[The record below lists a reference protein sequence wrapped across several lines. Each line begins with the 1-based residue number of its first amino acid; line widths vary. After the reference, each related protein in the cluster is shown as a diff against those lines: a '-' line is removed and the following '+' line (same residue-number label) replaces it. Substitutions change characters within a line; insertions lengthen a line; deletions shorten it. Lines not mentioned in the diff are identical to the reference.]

1 MKLRVAHTIKW
12 NIIDKVASQLLYAL
26 TGIVLARNLSQ
37 EDFGLVGA
45 VLIFQSFATLFID
58 SGFATAL
65 IQKKSPTRLDYSTV
79 LWFNIG
85 VSVAIYVIM
94 WLAAPLVA
102 DCFEGD
108 RRLIPLTRVMFVV
121 CIINATAIVQTNR
134 LMKRMEV
141 KMVAVSNSL
150 GLFAGAV
157 TGIGMAVTDWGA
169 WALVWQYITIAVVKS
184 AVLWLTGHWLPLLRF
199 SVESLRSVFRVGSG
213 VFGTAFLNVV
223 FQNIYSFIIGNRT
236 GLTPLGYY
244 TQSDRWSKMPVAS
257 LSAVITSSFLPVL
270 SQYQDD
276 PKRFASTCAKTHRF
290 TCYVQLPAMLMLIV
304 MATPIFHAL
313 FGTKWDP
320 SIPLFQLL
328 CLRGIF
334 TIAGALYNNYIVALG
349 KSRLM
354 VWTEVTRDVAALVA
368 IAVTIPF
375 IGLSESGALTRGLV
389 IFLWGQVGASVLS
402 WAVTLAIA
410 ARLSRRPVMQYI
422 ADAVPYLA
430 ETALACA
437 AMWALS
443 LVIGNAWLLLAAQ
456 CIVGPGL
463 YIGVNALL
471 HSRIQ
476 RDAIAYI
483 THRMS

>member
-1 MKLRVAHTIKW
+1 MKLRVARTIKW
-12 NIIDKVASQLLYAL
+12 NIIDKVASQLLYAI
-26 TGIVLARNLSQ
+26 TGIVLARMLSQ

-102 DCFEGD
+102 DCFEGN
-108 RRLIPLTRVMFVV
+108 RRLIPLTRVMFLV

-150 GLFAGAV
+150 GLFAGAAAGIGLAV
-157 TGIGMAVTDWGA
+157 TGWGA
-169 WALVWQYITIAVVKS
+169 WALVWQYITIALVKS
-184 AVLWLTGHWLPLLRF
+184 SVLWMTGHWMPLLRF
-199 SVESLRSVFRVGSG
+199 SGESLRSVFRVGSG

-244 TQSDRWSKMPVAS
+244 TQSDRWSKMPVSS

-313 FGTKWDP
+313 FGSKWDP

-334 TIAGALYNNYIVALG
+334 TIAGSLYNNYIVALG
-349 KSRLM
+349 RSRLM
-354 VWTEVTRDVAALVA
+354 VWTEVTRDVAALAA
-368 IAVTIPF
+368 IAVTLPF
-375 IGLSESGALTRGLV
+375 IGLSEPDALTRGLV

-402 WAVTLAIA
+402 WGVTLAIA
-410 ARLSRRPVMQYI
+410 SRLSRRPFIQYV
-422 ADAVPYLA
+422 ADAIPYLA
-430 ETALACA
+430 ETAMACA

-443 LVIGNAWLLLAAQ
+443 LVISNVWLLLLTQ
-456 CIVGPGL
+456 CVAGPGI

-476 RDAIAYI
+476 RDAIDYV
-483 THRMS
+483 TRRM